1 MTTKNLKHH
10 EKNPFEFRFQ
20 EFPLEHLDFVIPLIK
35 SKPTPINRT
44 IDNDFEIVL
53 TYKGKWTYI
62 LVDTVTYALILDVD
76 IKNIQEDIDP
86 RLRILPDEQKAIP
99 VFVYIN
105 YLHTL
110 ATEYTQFGND
120 LLEKENYIKK
130 HSIQQPVHRKRKFY
144 KEARRISKWI
154 NNSKAQLTKSKMILN
169 R

>member
-1 MTTKNLKHH
+1 MTTKNLKHN
-10 EKNPFEFRFQ
+10 EKIPFEFRFQ
-20 EFPLEHLDFVIPLIK
+20 EFPLEHLNFCISLIQ

-53 TYKGKWTYI
+53 TFNGKWTYI

-76 IKNIQEDIDP
+76 PENKQEDIDP
-86 RLRILPDEQKAIP
+86 RLKLLPDNLKAIP
-99 VFVYIN
+99 VFIYIN

-144 KEARRISKWI
+144 KEARRISK
-154 NNSKAQLTKSKMILN
+154 
-169 R
+169 